1 MPWEAGDS
9 ESSFLTWPG
18 EPNTHVCE
26 PSHPYNFSPFFPV
39 QGFEAPSPT
48 TESDHSAP
56 VCPDKNKTYF
66 YQEGASRLTTRSNQV
81 LTLTNYHISQHM
93 ASTFKSLMKCATH
106 RDLNLLVTTQTG
118 NHKYHIPARG
128 PYITAE
134 CKSISTPI
142 ISRVAGNYSTF
153 TGPISHA
160 SSRDKLGSISSEPN
174 NMRLRLQTMLE
185 NLDENNR
192 I

>member
-1 MPWEAGDS
+1 
-9 ESSFLTWPG
+9 
-18 EPNTHVCE
+18 V
-26 PSHPYNFSPFFPV
+26 
-39 QGFEAPSPT
+39 
-48 TESDHSAP
+48 
-56 VCPDKNKTYF
+56 
-66 YQEGASRLTTRSNQV
+66 
-81 LTLTNYHISQHM
+81 

-118 NHKYHIPARG
+118 NHKYHILARG

-160 SSRDKLGSISSEPN
+160 SSRDKPSEHHIRTLEHASTVTN
-174 NMRLRLQTMLE
+174 NA
-185 NLDENNR
+185 
-192 I
+192 